1 MTASVHYRQPN
12 TYIILYNIYNIVVA
26 QSLNIGVCL
35 NTVLKQEAKGQF

>member
-1 MTASVHYRQPN
+1 MTCICTLQTTQH
-12 TYIILYNIYNIVVA
+12 IYNIVVA